1 MQAGVIGLGAM
12 GSGLARNLAR
22 HDLLATVWNRT
33 AATGEALAAELRLE
47 AAASP
52 ADLAAAC
59 DVILTSVSADADLL
73 EVLDAMEP
81 ALNEGKVVVDTSTI
95 AVDTARQAGARVA
108 ETGARFLDAPVS
120 GGREAAQQGTLVMMV
135 GGDAEALTAALPAL
149 EACARR
155 IVHMGETGAGQAT
168 KAVNQ
173 IMAAG
178 INQAV
183 SEALAFGR
191 ASGLDMERV
200 IDVVSG
206 GAAGNWFLEHRGPSM
221 VADDFQPGFRV
232 ALHRK
237 DLAICRQM
245 LADMGVALPVVE
257 MTLKHYDDLISQG
270 RGDEDISALFRL
282 KAALFAGG
290 GNRRSL

>member
-1 MQAGVIGLGAM
+1 MQAGVIGLGTM

-33 AATGEALAAELRLE
+33 AATGEALAEELRLE

-52 ADLAAAC
+52 ADLAAVC

-73 EVLDAMEP
+73 EVLDAMAP
-81 ALNEGKVVVDTSTI
+81 ALGEGKVVVDTSTI
-95 AVDTARQAGARVA
+95 AVDSARQAAARVA

-120 GGREAAQQGTLVMMV
+120 GGREGAQQGTLVMMV

-206 GAAGNWFLEHRGPSM
+206 GAAGNWFLGHRGPSM
-221 VADDFQPGFRV
+221 VNEDFQPGFRV

-245 LADMGVALPVVE
+245 LAEMGVALPLVE
-257 MTLKHYDDLISQG
+257 MTLKHYDELISHG
-270 RGDEDISALFRL
+270 RGDEDISALYRL